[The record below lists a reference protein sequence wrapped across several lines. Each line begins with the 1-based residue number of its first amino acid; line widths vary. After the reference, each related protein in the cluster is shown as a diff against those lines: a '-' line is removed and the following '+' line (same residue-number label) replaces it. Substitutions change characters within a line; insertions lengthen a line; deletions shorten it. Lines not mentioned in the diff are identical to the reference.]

1 MEILLS
7 AAPAG
12 QNAALDSLRAWL
24 TDDPM
29 LTGKIGISYPSAERP
44 DAMGTAVDV
53 LVAAAGSGGAVTVLT
68 QSIKSW
74 IDHYMA
80 QRGVMI
86 HVEAQAPDGTKVTID
101 AKNADNA
108 EQILR
113 DALERGRGSE
123 G

>member
-1 MEILLS
+1 
-7 AAPAG
+7 
-12 QNAALDSLRAWL
+12 
-24 TDDPM
+24 
-29 LTGKIGISYPSAERP
+29 
-44 DAMGTAVDV
+44 MGTAIDV
-53 LVAAAGSGGAVTVLT
+53 LVAAAGGGGAVTVLI

-74 IDHYMA
+74 IDQYMA

-86 HVEAQAPDGTKVTID
+86 HIEAEAPDGTKVTID

-108 EQILR
+108 DHILR

>member
-7 AAPAG
+7 ATQASQKAT
-12 QNAALDSLRAWL
+12 LDSLRAWL
-24 TDDPM
+24 ADDPV
-29 LTGKIGISYPSAERP
+29 LTGKIGISCPGADRP
-44 DAMGTAVDV
+44 DAMGTAIDV
-53 LVAAAGSGGAVTVLT
+53 LVAAAGGGGAVTVLIH
-68 QSIKSW
+68 SIKSW
-74 IDHYMA
+74 IDQYMA

-86 HVEAQAPDGTKVTID
+86 HIEAEAPDGTKVTID

-108 EQILR
+108 DHILR

>member
-1 MEILLS
+1 
-7 AAPAG
+7 
-12 QNAALDSLRAWL
+12 
-24 TDDPM
+24 
-29 LTGKIGISYPSAERP
+29 
-44 DAMGTAVDV
+44 
-53 LVAAAGSGGAVTVLT
+53 
-68 QSIKSW
+68 
-74 IDHYMA
+74 
-80 QRGVMI
+80 MI